1 MKLETFLIAIAG
13 VLLFLLGFFSSQ
25 MYEKTKRINE
35 LYVEIA
41 DQLAQL
47 TYNRPAYNDDGYHLY
62 IMHDTIKVVS
72 GDDIIYE
79 EYLPEDAEFD
89 KLSKLAQALIKDNE

>member
-1 MKLETFLIAIAG
+1 MKLETFLIATAG
-13 VLLFLLGFFSSQ
+13 VLMFLLGFMLSQ
-25 MYEKTKRINE
+25 AIETSKRIDE
-35 LYVEIA
+35 AHAEIA
-41 DQLAQL
+41 EQLSQLAY
-47 TYNRPAYNDDGYHLY
+47 TSTAYNDDGYHLY

-79 EYLPEDAEFD
+79 EYLPEDAEFN